1 MEIVSPTQIF
11 SALSIFTEIVAS
23 CSPASSSSG
32 FFLGGV
38 WGGGVGMGRGF
49 KNPKIWR
56 EKGRWVFRSVIWF
69 LGFKREHF
77 GEVILNLSG
86 TLIDSQQKNK
96 FLSLGTVDIWGRIL
110 WFSGWRAVLCIAGC
124 FRGSLASMHSM
135 LVVSLPLPSCDN
147 KKKMP
152 SDIAQNLLIRGT
164 VPGNAFQDS
173 GRSFGEPPSF
183 SLPWAVSPYPDI
195 NWFYSLKVNL
205 PPMRPASLPRFC
217 LYFLPSDPK
226 RFIYWTLLP
235 KPARDDKNIL
245 RASLLVGWN
254 SWYFLK
260 IPCSSL
266 VLPYYLPYYSSLFP
280 LSMKMDKMRTQLGS
294 CRPHWLWVRQP
305 SQFWA
310 INCSTMLWNSW
321 VR

>member
-23 CSPASSSSG
+23 CSPGSSSSG
-32 FFLGGV
+32 FFLGGWGG

-135 LVVSLPLPSCDN
+135 LVVSLPLPCCDN
-147 KKKMP
+147 NKK
-152 SDIAQNLLIRGT
+152 
-164 VPGNAFQDS
+164 NAF
-173 GRSFGEPPSF
+173 RH
-183 SLPWAVSPYPDI
+183 
-195 NWFYSLKVNL
+195 
-205 PPMRPASLPRFC
+205 C
-217 LYFLPSDPK
+217 
-226 RFIYWTLLP
+226 P
-235 KPARDDKNIL
+235 KPP
-245 RASLLVGWN
+245 G
-254 SWYFLK
+254 
-260 IPCSSL
+260 
-266 VLPYYLPYYSSLFP
+266 
-280 LSMKMDKMRTQLGS
+280 
-294 CRPHWLWVRQP
+294 
-305 SQFWA
+305 
-310 INCSTMLWNSW
+310 
-321 VR
+321 